1 MPRKKKTEIEQ
12 LEELKADFEA
22 MMNDNPKENTMSKL
36 SKLSKVTE
44 NISINRYDNGWM
56 VEVGGRDDENDW
68 KTAKILCNTEE
79 EMIAVV
85 REWNSMEMAD

>member
-1 MPRKKKTEIEQ
+1 MGRKKSQVSEADLIKELDSIK
-12 LEELKADFEA
+12 LEYDMTK
-22 MMNDNPKENTMSKL
+22 KL
-36 SKLSKVTE
+36 NKLSKVNE

-79 EMIAVV
+79 EMLTVIK
-85 REWNSMEMAD
+85 EWNTMEVVD

>member
-12 LEELKADFEA
+12 LQELKADFEA
-22 MMNDNPKENTMSKL
+22 IMNDNPKENTMSKL

-44 NISINRYDNGWM
+44 SISINRYDNGWM
-56 VEVGGRDDENDW
+56 VEVGGHDDENDW

>member
-12 LEELKADFEA
+12 LQELKADFEA

-36 SKLSKVTE
+36 SKLSKVNE

-56 VEVGGRDDENDW
+56 VEVGGRDEENDW
-68 KTAKILCNTEE
+68 KTAKILCNSEE
-79 EMIAVV
+79 EMLAVV
-85 REWNSMEMAD
+85 REWNSMDVAD